1 MTTERNPKTAKERQ
15 AKRRKEMEEK
25 GYKNLSLGFVQTR
38 YHKALKKLV
47 KQIDEGGISDDLKV
61 KTVKDTSECD
71 ALKKRITELE
81 GALKVARQ
89 DLAFQ
94 MKRADEQSEKA
105 GARQTQLDSFKNIV
119 WRLFWLK

>member
-1 MTTERNPKTAKERQ
+1 MEDAKTALTAKERQ
-15 AKRRKEMEEK
+15 AKRRDEMAQK

-61 KTVKDTSECD
+61 KMVKDTSECD

-105 GARQTQLDSFKNIV
+105 GARQAQLDSFKNIV